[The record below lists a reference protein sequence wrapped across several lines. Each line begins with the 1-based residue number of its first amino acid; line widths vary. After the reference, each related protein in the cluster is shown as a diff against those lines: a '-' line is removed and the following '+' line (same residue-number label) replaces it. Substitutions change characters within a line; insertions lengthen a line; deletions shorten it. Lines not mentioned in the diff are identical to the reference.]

1 MNLTCAAA
9 NVNGAALPIL
19 IIHLVPNL
27 IIASAR
33 GASRLLA
40 GFRDEVRVLPLGPG
54 AVFRPHRVGW
64 QTELEDSVFTAGKF
78 QHKQA
83 LRRAKIKF
91 DVASAHAGVFRCV
104 RMPVTRHRHPIER
117 CVKLRLNFGKAFD
130 GLAGRRFNFKF
141 EQRRRAIDVQNMR
154 LSRVPN
160 SKYGCGIAAIE
171 RQTITNP
178 MNNQMLLTPR
188 Q

>member
-40 GFRDEVRVLPLGPG
+40 GFRDEVRVLPLGLG

-64 QTELEDSVFTAGKF
+64 QVALEDSVFTAGKF
-78 QHKQA
+78 QHEQA

-91 DVASAHAGVFRCV
+91 YLASAHG
-104 RMPVTRHRHPIER
+104 
-117 CVKLRLNFGKAFD
+117 G
-130 GLAGRRFNFKF
+130 G
-141 EQRRRAIDVQNMR
+141 
-154 LSRVPN
+154 SRW
-160 SKYGCGIAAIE
+160 
-171 RQTITNP
+171 
-178 MNNQMLLTPR
+178 
-188 Q
+188 